1 LEAGSSNMG
10 AAQNFVSTSRRQPDI
25 EDYID
30 MVRRYRS
37 WIIGPMFAGLV
48 ISIVVAFFW
57 PDTYVSKAVMTIT
70 PQQVSQNLV
79 HTDVNT
85 LMSDRLTE
93 METEILSRS
102 SLADLIVHL
111 DLYKKQRTQIPI
123 DDIVQDM
130 RTKAIHVDRYDV
142 SASGNDNH
150 RTQAFIISFS
160 YTDRYKAQQV
170 VRELVS
176 KFEEQNVIYMTKT
189 ASVTTEFLGD
199 ELKNAKTHL
208 DELDQKLTRFKV
220 ANQGRLPDQFQANVQ
235 AENAAENE
243 AGRLADSLSQAQ
255 ARKVML
261 EQSLQNLIADQ
272 NFYTQHGEDVVPAGP
287 VSVKNQQLISLEAG
301 LAQQKAN
308 LASMLKM
315 YGENYPEVT
324 SLKAAISSAESQ
336 KADLEKQ
343 VEAQAA
349 SSGDRG
355 TQKVANPAVQA
366 RLEDLKNSVAI
377 VKTQIQTTQGYID
390 RVMRNSALLN
400 QKIAAYQARI
410 EQSPLNEQEYAA
422 LNSDYQLAKK
432 NYEDMV
438 QKRESSETAKDL
450 EEHKGGENLELLDPA
465 SLPEQATEPNRPAW
479 AAIGT
484 ALGLVIGIVLAGAR
498 EMRDTSLK
506 NLKDVRAYTNLPVLS
521 SIPLLENALLVR
533 RKRRLFWLAWSS
545 SFIVGTL
552 AMTVSVYYHFFGRT

>member
-1 LEAGSSNMG
+1 MG
-10 AAQNFVSTSRRQPDI
+10 AVQNYGSASRRQPDI

-48 ISIVVAFFW
+48 VAVVVAFFW
-57 PDTYVSKAVMTIT
+57 PDTYVSTAVMTIT
-70 PQQVSQNLV
+70 PQQVSQSLV
-79 HTDVNT
+79 HSDVT
-85 LMSDRLTE
+85 TQMGMRLQE

-102 SLADLIVHL
+102 SLSDLIVHL
-111 DLYKKQRTQIPI
+111 DLYKKERTQKPLE
-123 DDIVQDM
+123 DIVQDM
-130 RTKAIHVDRYDV
+130 RNKAIQVRSYEPA
-142 SASGNDNH
+142 ASGAEN
-150 RTQAFIISFS
+150 RVQAFTISFS

-170 VRELVS
+170 VRELIG
-176 KFEEQNVIYMTKT
+176 KFEEENLRYMTNT

-199 ELKNAKTHL
+199 ELKNAKQHL
-208 DELDQKLTRFKV
+208 EDLDQKLTQFKV
-220 ANQGRLPDQFQANVQ
+220 TNQGKLPDQFQANVQ
-235 AENAAENE
+235 AENGAENE
-243 AGRLADSLSQAQ
+243 AGRMADVLSQAQ

-272 NFYTQHGEDVVPAGP
+272 NFYAQHGEDVVPGG
-287 VSVKNQQLISLEAG
+287 SSGVKSQQLLALEAT
-301 LAQQKAN
+301 LSQQRSN
-308 LASMLKM
+308 LASMLRL
-315 YGENYPEVT
+315 YGDNYPEIN
-324 SLKAAISSAESQ
+324 SLKAAISVSEAQ

-343 VEAQAA
+343 LEAQAA
-349 SSGDRG
+349 SSPDRG
-355 TQKVANPAVQA
+355 PVKVSNPAVQA
-366 RLEDLKNSVAI
+366 RLEELKNSIATI
-377 VKTQIQTTQGYID
+377 KTQIQTTQGDIE
-390 RVMRNSALLN
+390 RVIKNQGLLN

-410 EQSPLNEQEYAA
+410 EQAPLNEQEYMQ
-422 LNSDYQLAKK
+422 LNSDYMLAKK
-432 NYEDMV
+432 NYEDMA
-438 QKRESSETAKDL
+438 QKRDSSETAKNL
-450 EEHKGGENLELLDPA
+450 EQHKGGENLELLDPA

-484 ALGLVIGIVLAGAR
+484 ALGLVIGIVLAGAK

-545 SFIVGTL
+545 SFIIGCL

>member
-1 LEAGSSNMG
+1 MG
-10 AAQNFVSTSRRQPDI
+10 AAQNYGSASRRQPDI

-48 ISIVVAFFW
+48 VSVVVAFFW
-57 PDTYVSKAVMTIT
+57 PDTYVSTAVMTIT

-79 HTDVNT
+79 RSDVST
-85 LMSDRLTE
+85 QMATRLQE

-102 SLADLIVHL
+102 SLSDLIIHL
-111 DLYKKQRTQIPI
+111 DLYKKERTQKPLE
-123 DDIVQDM
+123 DIVQDM
-130 RTKAIHVDRYDV
+130 RNKAIRVQSYEPV
-142 SASGNDNH
+142 ASGSEN
-150 RTQAFIISFS
+150 RVQAFTISFS

-170 VRELVS
+170 VRELIS
-176 KFEEQNVIYMTKT
+176 KFEEQNLIYMTKT

-199 ELKNAKTHL
+199 ELKNAKQQL
-208 DELDQKLTRFKV
+208 EDLDQKLTQFKV
-220 ANQGRLPDQFQANVQ
+220 ANQGRLPDQVQANVQ
-235 AENAAENE
+235 AENAAEAE
-243 AGRLADSLSQAQ
+243 AGRMADSLSQAQ

-272 NFYTQHGEDVVPAGP
+272 NFYTQHAEDVLPSGPAGL
-287 VSVKNQQLISLEAG
+287 KNQQLLALEAT
-301 LAQQKAN
+301 LTQQKSN
-308 LASMLKM
+308 LASMLKL
-315 YGENYPEVT
+315 YGENYPEIA
-324 SLKAAISSAESQ
+324 SIKAAISVSEAQ

-343 VEAQAA
+343 LEAQAA

-355 TQKVANPAVQA
+355 PVKLANPAVQA
-366 RLEDLKNSVAI
+366 RLEELKNSIAI
-377 VKTQIQTTQGYID
+377 VKTQIQTTQGDID
-390 RVMRNSALLN
+390 RVIKNQGILN

-410 EQSPLNEQEYAA
+410 EQAPLNEQEYMQ

-438 QKRESSETAKDL
+438 QKRDSSETAKSL
-450 EEHKGGENLELLDPA
+450 EQHKGGENLELLDPA
-465 SLPEQATEPNRPAW
+465 SLPEEATDPNRPAW

-484 ALGLVIGIVLAGAR
+484 ALGLVIGVVLAGAR

-545 SFIVGTL
+545 SFIIGCL
-552 AMTVSVYYHFFGRT
+552 AMTVSVYYHFFGRS

>member
-1 LEAGSSNMG
+1 MG
-10 AAQNFVSTSRRQPDI
+10 AVQNYGSASRRQPDI

-48 ISIVVAFFW
+48 VAVVVAFFW
-57 PDTYVSKAVMTIT
+57 PDTYVSTAVMTIT
-70 PQQVSQNLV
+70 PQQVSQSLV
-79 HTDVNT
+79 HSDVT
-85 LMSDRLTE
+85 TQMGMRLQE

-102 SLADLIVHL
+102 SLSDLIVHL
-111 DLYKKQRTQIPI
+111 DLYKKERTQKPLE
-123 DDIVQDM
+123 DIVQDM
-130 RTKAIHVDRYDV
+130 RNKAIQVR
-142 SASGNDNH
+142 SEERAASGAEK
-150 RTQAFIISFS
+150 RVQAFTISFS

-170 VRELVS
+170 GRELIG
-176 KFEEQNVIYMTKT
+176 KFEEENLRYMTNT

-199 ELKNAKTHL
+199 ELKNAKQHL
-208 DELDQKLTRFKV
+208 EDLDQKLTQFKV
-220 ANQGRLPDQFQANVQ
+220 TNQGKVPDQFEANVQ
-235 AENAAENE
+235 AENGAENE
-243 AGRLADSLSQAQ
+243 AGRMADVLSQAQ

-272 NFYTQHGEDVVPAGP
+272 NFYAQHGEDVVPGG
-287 VSVKNQQLISLEAG
+287 SSGVKSQQLLALEAT
-301 LAQQKAN
+301 LSQQRSN
-308 LASMLKM
+308 LASMLRL
-315 YGENYPEVT
+315 YGDNYPEIN
-324 SLKAAISSAESQ
+324 SLKAAISVSEAQ

-343 VEAQAA
+343 LEAQAA
-349 SSGDRG
+349 SSPDRG
-355 TQKVANPAVQA
+355 PVKVSNPAVQA
-366 RLEDLKNSVAI
+366 RLEELKNSIATI
-377 VKTQIQTTQGYID
+377 KTQIQTTQGDIE
-390 RVMRNSALLN
+390 RVIKNQGLLN

-410 EQSPLNEQEYAA
+410 EQAPLNEQEYMQ
-422 LNSDYQLAKK
+422 LNSDYMLAKK
-432 NYEDMV
+432 NYEDMA
-438 QKRESSETAKDL
+438 QKRDSSETAKNL
-450 EEHKGGENLELLDPA
+450 EQHKGGENLELLDPA

-484 ALGLVIGIVLAGAR
+484 ALGLVIGIVLAGAK

-545 SFIVGTL
+545 SFIIGCL

>member
-1 LEAGSSNMG
+1 MG
-10 AAQNFVSTSRRQPDI
+10 AAQNYVSASRRQPDI

-48 ISIVVAFFW
+48 IAVVVAFFW

-79 HTDVNT
+79 RTDVNT
-85 LMSDRLTE
+85 QMGERLQE
-93 METEILSRS
+93 MQTEILSRS
-102 SLADLIVHL
+102 SLSDLIVHM
-111 DLYKKQRTQIPI
+111 DLYKKERTQKPLE
-123 DDIVQDM
+123 DIVQDM
-130 RTKAIHVDRYDV
+130 RLKAIRVERYDV
-142 SASGNDNH
+142 AASGNENR

-176 KFEEQNVIYMTKT
+176 KFESQNIFYMTKT
-189 ASVTTEFLGD
+189 ATLTTEFLGD
-199 ELKNAKTHL
+199 ELKNSKQHL
-208 DELDQKLTRFKV
+208 DELDQKLTRFKM
-220 ANQGRLPDQFQANVQ
+220 ANQGKLPDQFQANVQ
-235 AENAAENE
+235 AENAAEAE
-243 AGRLADSLSQAQ
+243 AGRQADALSQTQ

-287 VSVKNQQLISLEAG
+287 TSVKNQQLVSIEAT
-301 LAQQKAN
+301 LTQQKAT
-308 LASMLKM
+308 LASALKM
-315 YGENYPEVT
+315 YGENYPEIT
-324 SLKAAISSAESQ
+324 SLKAAIASAEAQ
-336 KADLEKQ
+336 RADLEKQ

-349 SSGDRG
+349 ASGDRG
-355 TQKVANPAVQA
+355 PAKVANPAVQQ
-366 RLEDLKNSVAI
+366 RLEDLKNSIAI
-377 VKTQIQTTQGYID
+377 VKTQIQTTQGDID
-390 RVMRNSALLN
+390 RLMRNSASLN

-410 EQSPLNEQEYAA
+410 EQAPLNEQEYMA
-422 LNSDYQLAKK
+422 LNSEYLLAKK

-438 QKRESSETAKDL
+438 QKRDSSETAKDL
-450 EEHKGGENLELLDPA
+450 EQHKGGENLELLDPA
-465 SLPEQATEPNRPAW
+465 SLPEQATDPNRPAW

-484 ALGLVIGIVLAGAR
+484 ALGLVIGVVLAGAR

-545 SFIVGTL
+545 SFVVGTM